1 MKTYLATFEFI
12 SGEYGQM
19 FMQVFAA
26 RNEREVE
33 KKIQHYLKT
42 YYGDYEA
49 GCEND
54 TWFYYG
60 GEVAVKNHGFQ
71 EIKNP
76 MDVIERLRA

>member
-26 RNEREVE
+26 RNDRVVE
-33 KKIQHYLKT
+33 KNIQHYLKT

-54 TWFYYG
+54 T
-60 GEVAVKNHGFQ
+60 
-71 EIKNP
+71 
-76 MDVIERLRA
+76 

>member
-1 MKTYLATFEFI
+1 MTTGDLRK
-12 SGEYGQM
+12 
-19 FMQVFAA
+19 
-26 RNEREVE
+26 N
-33 KKIQHYLKT
+33 
-42 YYGDYEA
+42 GDYEA

-76 MDVIERLRA
+76 IDIIERLKA

>member
-33 KKIQHYLKT
+33 RKIQHYLKN
-42 YYGDYEA
+42 YYPDDEA
-49 GCEND
+49 EHDDD
-54 TWFYYG
+54 TWFYFG
-60 GEVAVKNHGFQ
+60 GEVAVKDHGFQ

-76 MDVIERLRA
+76 MDVIERLKA